1 MRNRITAAPLAG
13 VVLAVG
19 LLLSSGCTAPAST
32 PSAAPSPS
40 TSASTSASTTPT
52 STPAAGKIALGY
64 YAGDDPIV
72 YNSVT
77 SFTTYINAVSAARF
91 EINTAGEVTGTLP
104 NKELLPF
111 DKAHNIRTYVGVYD
125 SAGNGFDGKL
135 AHTAMVT
142 NKDKMI
148 ANLVKLAKDGG
159 YEGLNLDFE
168 AIEMADRDV
177 YTAFVTELASKLHA
191 ENLTLVLSVPAKPA
205 DDKAD
210 DWSYPFDYV
219 AIGKVADLL
228 QLMTYD
234 QNGPDW
240 SDPGP
245 VAGAD
250 WVESCLKYATSVVDP
265 SKLLM
270 GLGAYGYDWDI
281 TAHKKTGTYP
291 ASFVAWT
298 KFSDWLNVPGAVE
311 HWNDTSL
318 SPSVTYTLKGHKHEA
333 WFENTKS
340 IQAKTTFVKKY
351 NLAGFAMYAMGQEDA
366 SFWQAATAGANS

>member
-1 MRNRITAAPLAG
+1 MRQRTFAAGLVSIALAG
-13 VVLAVG
+13 VLLTVG
-19 LLLSSGCTAPAST
+19 GCTPGST
-32 PSAAPSPS
+32 PSSTASPTANASAA
-40 TSASTSASTTPT
+40 TA
-52 STPAAGKIALGY
+52 KIALGY
-64 YAGDDPIV
+64 YAGDAPIV
-72 YNSVT
+72 YSSVT
-77 SFTTYINAVSAARF
+77 SFTSYINAVSAARF
-91 EINTAGEVTGTLP
+91 EINTSGEVTGTLP
-104 NKELLPF
+104 NTELIPF
-111 DKAHNIRTYVGVYD
+111 DKAHNIHTYAGVYD

-135 AHTAMVT
+135 AHTALVT

-148 ANLVKLAKDGG
+148 ANLVKLAKTGG

-168 AIEMADRDV
+168 AIEMADRDA
-177 YTAFVTELASKLHA
+177 YTAFVTELATQLHA
-191 ENLTLVLSVPAKPA
+191 DGLTLVLSVPAKPA

-234 QNGPDW
+234 ENGPDW

-250 WVESCLKYATSVVDP
+250 WVESCLKYAVSVVEP
-265 SKLLM
+265 SKLLL
-270 GLGAYGYDWDI
+270 GLGAYGYDWDL
-281 TAHKKTGTYP
+281 TAHQKTGSYP

-298 KFSDWLNVPGAVE
+298 KFSDWLKVPGAVE
-311 HWNDTSL
+311 HWDQTTL

-340 IQAKTTFVKKY
+340 IQAKTAFVPKY
-351 NLAGFAMYAMGQEDA
+351 NLAGFAMYAMGQEDL
-366 SFWQAATAGANS
+366 SFWQAAKAGMTP

>member
-1 MRNRITAAPLAG
+1 MTRRRPAWPLASAALALVLLGAGGCTSPSAPASSPSTAASTTAAPAK
-13 VVLAVG
+13 V
-19 LLLSSGCTAPAST
+19 
-32 PSAAPSPS
+32 
-40 TSASTSASTTPT
+40 
-52 STPAAGKIALGY
+52 ALGY

-72 YNSVT
+72 YSSVT
-77 SFTTYINAVSAARF
+77 SFTSYLTAVSAARF
-91 EINTAGEVTGTLP
+91 EISTAGEVTGTLP
-104 NKELLPF
+104 NTELIPF
-111 DKAHNIRTYVGVYD
+111 DKAHSIYIYAGVYD

-142 NKDKMI
+142 NKDTMI
-148 ANLVKLAKDGG
+148 ANLVKLAKSGG
-159 YEGLNLDFE
+159 YDGLNLDFE

-177 YTAFVTELASKLHA
+177 YTAFVTDLASQLHS
-191 ENLTLVLSVPAKPA
+191 EGLTLILSVPAKPA

-210 DWSYPFDYV
+210 DWSYPFDYA
-219 AIGKVADLL
+219 AIGKAADLL

-250 WVESCLKYATSVVDP
+250 WVESCLKYAASVVEP
-265 SKLLM
+265 SKLLL
-270 GLGAYGYDWDI
+270 GLGAYGYDWDL

-291 ASFVAWT
+291 SSFVAWT
-298 KFSDWLNVPGAVE
+298 KFSDWLAVPGAVE
-311 HWNDTSL
+311 HWDETTL

-340 IQAKTTFVKKY
+340 IQAKTSLVKKY
-351 NLAGFAMYAMGQEDA
+351 DLAGFAMYALGQEDL
-366 SFWQAATAGANS
+366 SFWQAAAAGVKS

>member
-1 MRNRITAAPLAG
+1 MKHRRSFTPALGA
-13 VVLAVG
+13 VLAAALLTVG
-19 LLLSSGCTAPAST
+19 GCAAGSAPA
-32 PSAAPSPS
+32 PSA
-40 TSASTSASTTPT
+40 TPT
-52 STPAAGKIALGY
+52 SSDKIALGY
-64 YAGDDPIV
+64 YAGDGAAV
-72 YNSVT
+72 FASVT
-77 SFTTYINAVSAARF
+77 SFSSYINAVSAARF

-104 NKELLPF
+104 NTELIPF
-111 DKAHNIRTYVGVYD
+111 DKAHNIHTYAGVYD

-135 AHTAMVT
+135 AHTALVT

-148 ANLVKLAKDGG
+148 ANLVKLAKTGG

-168 AIEMADRDV
+168 ALEMADRDA
-177 YTAFVTELASKLHA
+177 YTAFVTELATQLHA
-191 ENLTLVLSVPAKPA
+191 EGLTLILSVPAKAA
-205 DDKAD
+205 DDKSD
-210 DWSYPFDYV
+210 DWSYPFDYP

-250 WVESCLKYATSVVDP
+250 WVESCLKYAVSTVPS
-265 SKLLM
+265 SKLLL
-270 GLGAYGYDWDI
+270 GLPGYGYDWDL

-298 KFSDWLNVPGAVE
+298 KFSEWLKVPGAVE
-311 HWNDTSL
+311 QWSDTSL
-318 SPSVTYTLKGHKHEA
+318 SPSVTYTLKGHQHEA

-340 IQAKTTFVKKY
+340 IQAKTAFVKKY
-351 NLAGFAMYAMGQEDA
+351 DLAGFAMYALGQEDL
-366 SFWQAATAGANS
+366 SFWQAAKAGLSS